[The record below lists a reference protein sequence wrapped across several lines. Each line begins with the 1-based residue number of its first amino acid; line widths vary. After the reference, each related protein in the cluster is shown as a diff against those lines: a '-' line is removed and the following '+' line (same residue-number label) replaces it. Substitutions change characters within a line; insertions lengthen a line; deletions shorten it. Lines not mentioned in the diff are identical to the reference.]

1 LTKADASYAP
11 IAVALDAPD
20 DTTFRS
26 WATAVAPHVR
36 CLKVGLEVFCR
47 LGPDAV
53 RIARECAVSAGR
65 PDIEVFVDLKLHD
78 IPATVGKAAASLAP
92 LDPTYLTVHAA
103 GGPDMVAAAVGALP
117 ETRVTA
123 VTVLTSLDAEQLA
136 ELGIDGSAQ
145 EIVLRWAQ
153 SAVDA
158 GALALVCSPQEV
170 AVLRSQVP
178 AHITLITPGVRPADS
193 ASNDQRRTAT
203 PEQAL
208 ADGSDLLV
216 IGRPI
221 TASDDPAQAARAF
234 AAALA
239 P

>member
-1 LTKADASYAP
+1 MSFPAP

-20 DTTFRS
+20 DSTFRS

-36 CLKVGLEVFCR
+36 CLKVGLEVFCQ

-53 RIARECAVSAGR
+53 RIARECAVGAGR

-78 IPATVGKAAASLAP
+78 IPATVGKAAASLAS

-103 GGPDMVAAAVGALP
+103 GGPEMVAAAVSALP
-117 ETRVTA
+117 DTRITA
-123 VTVLTSLDAEQLA
+123 VTVLTSLDSEQLQA
-136 ELGIDGSAQ
+136 LGISGSAR
-145 EIVLRWAQ
+145 EIVLRWAL
-153 SAVDA
+153 SAVEA

-170 AVLRSQVP
+170 AVLRAHVP
-178 AHITLITPGVRPADS
+178 THVTLITPGVRPPDA
-193 ASNDQRRTAT
+193 AANDQRRTAT

-221 TASDDPAQAARAF
+221 TASADPAEAARSL
-234 AAALA
+234 AATLA